1 MLVFLLPHF
10 PDSSAVLSLLPNGN
24 LLADLELALLS
35 SPFHLPTPIGAFW
48 CHLSNKLLS
57 FKFYSRGLLL
67 GQTQSKTP
75 VYSFPCHWTSG
86 FQFFTLTKLQHIS
99 TNLSVCL
106 ALYMEVFFQFL
117 SVSGTAGLNG
127 MCIFNLNKYCQHFKT
142 DSVKYWWECYI

>member
-10 PDSSAVLSLLPNGN
+10 PDSSAVLSLLLNGN
-24 LLADLELALLS
+24 LLTDLELALLS

-99 TNLSVCL
+99 TNLSFCL
-106 ALYMEVFFQFL
+106 SRSIYGGFLLVFICEWNCWIKWYVRLQP
-117 SVSGTAGLNG
+117 
-127 MCIFNLNKYCQHFKT
+127 
-142 DSVKYWWECYI
+142 